1 MLSVAAAVPFIA
13 LTGAALVYHPKPA
26 PAPVQAYTLPEIVIP
41 QTYAAPPKATKPKR
55 KRKAA
60 GIPCRR
66 GAWVGY
72 C

>member
-1 MLSVAAAVPFIA
+1 MLSVAVAIPFFA
-13 LTGAALVYHPKPA
+13 LAGAAAFIHPKPT
-26 PAPVQAYTLPEIVIP
+26 PAPVKEHVLPEIVIP
-41 QTYAAPPKATKPKR
+41 QTYAAPPKAAKP